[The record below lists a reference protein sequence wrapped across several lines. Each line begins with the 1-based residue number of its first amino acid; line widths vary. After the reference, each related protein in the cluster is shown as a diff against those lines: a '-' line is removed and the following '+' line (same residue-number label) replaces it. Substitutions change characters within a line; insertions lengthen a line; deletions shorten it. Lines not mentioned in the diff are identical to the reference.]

1 MAYRKSRSPDSC
13 LKGYAVCGIVAYVG
27 QDEAWP
33 IIYEGLKRL
42 EYRGYDSAGIA
53 VVDDTGVMH
62 LRKTVGK
69 VSGLADTINGAAP
82 RGSLGLGHTRWA
94 THGAP
99 SHDNAHP
106 HTECSHRVALV
117 HNGIVENYLELK
129 RRLTAA
135 GHVFKSETDTEA
147 LSHLVEEGMSLG
159 LSFEDAFR
167 RMGRLVRGSSA
178 ITATL
183 QGEDGPICAL
193 RLGYAGG
200 IVVAHHDG
208 QGIVASDL
216 PALLP
221 VLERGAGAPAVGF
234 LEGGEMAVV
243 SRDGVKYSDLSGSPL
258 VKESRR
264 VSRADVLVD
273 KGGYRHFM
281 LKEIM
286 DQPQAMTAALRDRA
300 DFANGRVDLADFPLA
315 PGAIRQL
322 DRVLLIGCGTS
333 LHAAQV
339 GRHHIERLAGIPA
352 EAESASEFRYRDPI
366 IGPRTLVVSIGQS
379 GETADTVAAMHLA
392 REKGATLVTI
402 CNAEESQAARVAD
415 GALYM
420 RAGLEVG
427 VASTKTFVSSLT
439 ILQLL
444 AVYLGQVRGHLDENA
459 TSRLVDDLARGPGL
473 IGEVLSNSGTYA
485 DIARRIVNYDNFL
498 FLGRGANAAIA
509 SEGALK
515 LKEISYIHAEGYPA
529 GEMKHGPIALIDP
542 GMCTVALAP
551 RDALR
556 DKTLSNI
563 KEVKARGGVVVGV
576 LTAGD
581 DEAAGEVDHSL
592 FIPEAP
598 QLLQPL
604 LTTVPLQL
612 LSYHIALLRGCDVD
626 QPRNLAKS
634 VTVE

>member
-1 MAYRKSRSPDSC
+1 M
-13 LKGYAVCGIVAYVG
+13 CGIVAYVG
-27 QDEAWP
+27 RNDAWP

-53 VVDDTGVMH
+53 VVDDSGALH

-69 VSGLADTINGAAP
+69 VSGLDAEIRGCAP

-94 THGAP
+94 THGPP
-99 SHDNAHP
+99 SRANAHP
-106 HTECSHRVALV
+106 HTDCSRRVALV
-117 HNGIVENYLELK
+117 HNGIVENHLELK
-129 RRLTAA
+129 RRLTAS
-135 GHVFKSETDTEA
+135 GHVFQSETDTEA
-147 LSHLVEEGMSLG
+147 LSHLVEEGLSLG
-159 LSFEDAFR
+159 LSFEEAFL
-167 RMGRLVRGSSA
+167 RMGRMVKGSSA

-183 QGEDGPICAL
+183 QGEDGPICAM

-208 QGIVASDL
+208 QGIIASDL

-221 VLERGAGAPAVGF
+221 VLERGAGAPGVGF

-243 SRDGVKYSDLSGSPL
+243 TREGVQYRDLSGNPI
-258 VKESRR
+258 VKEPRR
-264 VSRADVLVD
+264 VSRDDVLVD

-300 DFANGRVDLADFPLA
+300 DFANGRVEFPGFPLSA
-315 PGAIRQL
+315 PEVRQL
-322 DRVLLIGCGTS
+322 ERVMLIGCGTS

-339 GRHHIERLAGIPA
+339 GRHYIERLAGIPA

-366 IGPRTLVVSIGQS
+366 ISPGTLVVSVGQS

-427 VASTKTFVSSLT
+427 VASTKTFVASLT

-444 AVYLGQVRGHLDENA
+444 AAYLGRIRGHLGADDVR
-459 TSRLVDDLARGPGL
+459 RLVDDLARGPGL
-473 IGEVLSNSGTYA
+473 IGEILAKA
-485 DIARRIVNYDNFL
+485 DSYRELARRIGHYNNFL

-551 RDALR
+551 RDGLR

-563 KEVKARGGVVVGV
+563 KEVKARDGAVVAV
-576 LTAGD
+576 LTEGD
-581 DEAAGEVDHSL
+581 EDAAAQVDYPL

-598 QLLQPL
+598 ELLQPL

>member
-1 MAYRKSRSPDSC
+1 M
-13 LKGYAVCGIVAYVG
+13 CGIVGYIG
-27 QDEAWP
+27 QNEAWP
-33 IIYEGLKRL
+33 IIYEGLRWL

-53 VVDDTGVMH
+53 VVDEAGALH

-69 VSGLADTINGAAP
+69 VSGLDAAIVGSAP
-82 RGSLGLGHTRWA
+82 RGSRGLGHTRWA

-99 SHDNAHP
+99 SHINAHP
-106 HTECSHRVALV
+106 HTDCSRRVALV
-117 HNGIVENYLELK
+117 HNGIVENYQELK
-129 RRLTAA
+129 RRLTAS
-135 GHVFKSETDTEA
+135 GHVFRSETDTEA
-147 LSHLVEEGMSLG
+147 LSHLVEEGLSLG
-159 LSFEDAFR
+159 LSFEEAFLR
-167 RMGRLVRGSSA
+167 AGRMVQGSSA

-200 IVVAHHDG
+200 IVIAHHNG

-221 VLERGAGAPAVGF
+221 LLDRGSGAPPVSF
-234 LEGGEMAVV
+234 LESGEMAVV
-243 SRDGVKYSDLSGSPL
+243 SRGGVQYFDLAGNPIT
-258 VKESRR
+258 KQPRHISRE
-264 VSRADVLVD
+264 DVLVD

-300 DFANGRVDLADFPLA
+300 NFANGRVELPGFPLG
-315 PGAIRQL
+315 PKDIRQL
-322 DRVLLIGCGTS
+322 ERVVIIGCGTS

-339 GRHHIERLAGIPA
+339 GRHYIERLAGIPA

-366 IGPRTLVVSIGQS
+366 IGPRTLVVSVGQS

-402 CNAEESQAARVAD
+402 CNAEESQAARIAD

-420 RAGLEVG
+420 GAGLEVG
-427 VASTKTFVSSLT
+427 VASSKTFIASLT
-439 ILQLL
+439 ILNLL
-444 AVYLGQVRGHLDENA
+444 SIYLGHARGRLNSKAVRH
-459 TSRLVDDLARGPGL
+459 LVDQLARGPGL
-473 IGEVLSNSGTYA
+473 IAELLAEA
-485 DIARRIVNYDNFL
+485 DSYCELAHQIGHYGNFL
-498 FLGRGANAAIA
+498 FLGRGVNAAIA

-529 GEMKHGPIALIDP
+529 GEMKHGPIALIDSE
-542 GMCTVALAP
+542 MCTVALAP
-551 RDALR
+551 TDALR

-563 KEVKARGGVVVGV
+563 KEVKARRGVVAAV
-576 LTAGD
+576 LTRGD
-581 DEAAGEVDHSL
+581 DEAAAEVDYPL

-598 QLLQPL
+598 DLLLPT

-612 LSYHIALLRGCDVD
+612 LSYHIALMRGCDVD

>member
-1 MAYRKSRSPDSC
+1 M
-13 LKGYAVCGIVAYVG
+13 CGIVAYVG
-27 QDEAWP
+27 RNDAWP

-53 VVDDTGVMH
+53 VVDDSGALH

-69 VSGLADTINGAAP
+69 VSGLDAEIRGCAP

-94 THGAP
+94 THGPP
-99 SHDNAHP
+99 SRANAHP
-106 HTECSHRVALV
+106 HTDCSRRVALV
-117 HNGIVENYLELK
+117 HNGIVENHLELK
-129 RRLTAA
+129 RRLTAS
-135 GHVFKSETDTEA
+135 GHVFQSETDTEA
-147 LSHLVEEGMSLG
+147 LSHLVEEGLSLG
-159 LSFEDAFR
+159 LSFEEAFL
-167 RMGRLVRGSSA
+167 RMGRMVKGSSA

-183 QGEDGPICAL
+183 QGEDGPICAM

-208 QGIVASDL
+208 QGIIASDL

-221 VLERGAGAPAVGF
+221 VLERGAGAPGVGF

-243 SRDGVKYSDLSGSPL
+243 TREGVQYRDLSGNPI
-258 VKESRR
+258 VKEPRR
-264 VSRADVLVD
+264 VSRDDVLVD

-300 DFANGRVDLADFPLA
+300 DFANGRVEFPGFPLSA
-315 PGAIRQL
+315 PEVRQL
-322 DRVLLIGCGTS
+322 ERVMLIGCGTS

-339 GRHHIERLAGIPA
+339 GRHYIERLAGIPA

-366 IGPRTLVVSIGQS
+366 ISPGTLVVSVGQS

-427 VASTKTFVSSLT
+427 VASTKTFVASLT

-444 AVYLGQVRGHLDENA
+444 AAYLGGIRGHLGADDVR
-459 TSRLVDDLARGPGL
+459 RLVDDLARGPGL
-473 IGEVLSNSGTYA
+473 IGEILAKA
-485 DIARRIVNYDNFL
+485 DSYRELARRIGHYNNFL

-551 RDALR
+551 RDGLR

-563 KEVKARGGVVVGV
+563 KEVKARDGAVVAV
-576 LTAGD
+576 LTEGD
-581 DEAAGEVDHSL
+581 EDAAAQVDYPL

-598 QLLQPL
+598 ALLQPL

>member
-1 MAYRKSRSPDSC
+1 M
-13 LKGYAVCGIVAYVG
+13 CGIVAYVG

-53 VVDDTGVMH
+53 VVDDTGAMH

-69 VSGLADTINGAAP
+69 VSGLAATINGVAP

-106 HTECSHRVALV
+106 HTDCSHRVALV

-129 RRLTAA
+129 QRLTAA
-135 GHVFKSETDTEA
+135 GHIFRSETDTEA

-159 LSFEDAFR
+159 LSFEEAFL
-167 RMGRLVRGSSA
+167 RMGSMVQGSSA

-193 RLGYAGG
+193 RLGFAGG
-200 IVVAHHDG
+200 IVVAHNMDEQGRG

-216 PALLP
+216 PAILP
-221 VLERGAGAPAVGF
+221 VLEQEHSARHVGF

-243 SRDGVKYSDLSGSPL
+243 SREGVRYCDLLGRPI
-258 VKESRR
+258 VKEPRQ
-264 VSRADVLVD
+264 VSRDDVLVD

-286 DQPQAMTAALRDRA
+286 DQPQAMTAALRDRV
-300 DFANGRVDLADFPLA
+300 DFAGGVVTLPDFPLPPA
-315 PGAIRQL
+315 AIEQL
-322 DRVLLIGCGTS
+322 DRVVLIGCGTS

-339 GRHHIERLAGIPA
+339 GRHYVERLAGVPA

-379 GETADTVAAMHLA
+379 GETADTIAAMHLA

-402 CNAEESQAARVAD
+402 CNAEESQAARIAH

-444 AVYLGQVRGHLDENA
+444 ATYLGQVRGHLDAGA
-459 TSRLVDDLARGPGL
+459 TRNLVDQLARGPGL
-473 IGEVLSNSGTYA
+473 IGEVLAGSDNYREL
-485 DIARRIVNYDNFL
+485 ARKVGNYSNFL
-498 FLGRGANAAIA
+498 FLGPWGQRGHRLRGRP
-509 SEGALK
+509 E
-515 LKEISYIHAEGYPA
+515 AERDQLHPRRG
-529 GEMKHGPIALIDP
+529 LP
-542 GMCTVALAP
+542 GG
-551 RDALR
+551 R
-556 DKTLSNI
+556 
-563 KEVKARGGVVVGV
+563 
-576 LTAGD
+576 
-581 DEAAGEVDHSL
+581 DEARAHR
-592 FIPEAP
+592 P
-598 QLLQPL
+598 
-604 LTTVPLQL
+604 
-612 LSYHIALLRGCDVD
+612 H
-626 QPRNLAKS
+626 
-634 VTVE
+634 

>member
-1 MAYRKSRSPDSC
+1 M
-13 LKGYAVCGIVAYVG
+13 CGIVAYVG
-27 QDEAWP
+27 RNDAWP

-53 VVDDTGVMH
+53 VVDDSGALH

-69 VSGLADTINGAAP
+69 VSGLDAEIRGCAP

-94 THGAP
+94 THGPP
-99 SHDNAHP
+99 SRANAHP
-106 HTECSHRVALV
+106 HTDCSRRVALV
-117 HNGIVENYLELK
+117 HNGIVENHLELK
-129 RRLTAA
+129 RRLTAS
-135 GHVFKSETDTEA
+135 GHVFQSETDTEA
-147 LSHLVEEGMSLG
+147 LSHLVEEGLSLG
-159 LSFEDAFR
+159 LSFEEAFL
-167 RMGRLVRGSSA
+167 RMGRMVKGSSA

-183 QGEDGPICAL
+183 QGEDGPICAM

-208 QGIVASDL
+208 QGIIASDL

-221 VLERGAGAPAVGF
+221 VLERGAGAPGVGF

-243 SRDGVKYSDLSGSPL
+243 TREGVQYRDLSGNPI
-258 VKESRR
+258 VKEPRR
-264 VSRADVLVD
+264 VSRDDVLVD

-300 DFANGRVDLADFPLA
+300 DFANGRVEFPGFPLSA
-315 PGAIRQL
+315 PEVRQL
-322 DRVLLIGCGTS
+322 ERVMLIGCGTS

-339 GRHHIERLAGIPA
+339 GRHYIERLAGIPA

-366 IGPRTLVVSIGQS
+366 ISPGTLVVSVGQS

-427 VASTKTFVSSLT
+427 VASTKTFVASLT

-444 AVYLGQVRGHLDENA
+444 AAYLGRIRGHLGADDVR
-459 TSRLVDDLARGPGL
+459 RLVDDLARGPGL
-473 IGEVLSNSGTYA
+473 IGEILAKA
-485 DIARRIVNYDNFL
+485 DSYRELARRIGHYNNFL

-551 RDALR
+551 HDGLR

-563 KEVKARGGVVVGV
+563 KEVKARDGAVVAV
-576 LTAGD
+576 LTEGD
-581 DEAAGEVDHSL
+581 EDAAAQVDYPL

-598 QLLQPL
+598 ELLQPL

>member
-1 MAYRKSRSPDSC
+1 M
-13 LKGYAVCGIVAYVG
+13 CGIVGYVG

-53 VVDDTGVMH
+53 VVDDTGALH
-62 LRKTVGK
+62 FRKTVGK
-69 VSGLADTINGAAP
+69 VSGLDAAILGSAP

-99 SHDNAHP
+99 SHANAHP
-106 HTECSHRVALV
+106 HTDCSSRVALV

-129 RRLTAA
+129 HRLTAS
-135 GHVFKSETDTEA
+135 GHVFRSETDTEA
-147 LSHLVEEGMSLG
+147 LSHLVEEGLSLG
-159 LSFEDAFR
+159 LSFEEAFL
-167 RMGRLVRGSSA
+167 RMGRMVKGSSA

-208 QGIVASDL
+208 QGILASDL

-221 VLERGAGAPAVGF
+221 VLEHGAGMPSVGF

-243 SRDGVKYSDLSGSPL
+243 SRDGVRYLDLDGNTI
-258 VKESRR
+258 VKQPRR
-264 VSRADVLVD
+264 VSRDDVLVD

-300 DFANGRVDLADFPLA
+300 DFANGRVELPGFPLPPSA
-315 PGAIRQL
+315 IGAL
-322 DRVLLIGCGTS
+322 ERVVLIGCGTS

-339 GRHHIERLAGIPA
+339 GRHYIERLAGIPA
-352 EAESASEFRYRDPI
+352 EAESASEFRYRDPL

-402 CNAEESQAARVAD
+402 CNAEESQAARIAD

-427 VASTKTFVSSLT
+427 VASTKTFISSLT
-439 ILQLL
+439 ILHLL
-444 AVYLGQVRGHLDENA
+444 AIYLGRARGRLDDAA
-459 TSRLVDDLARGPGL
+459 TRRLVDELSRGPGL
-473 IGEVLSNSGTYA
+473 ISDLLAEA
-485 DIARRIVNYDNFL
+485 DSYRELAYRIGHYGNFL
-498 FLGRGANAAIA
+498 FLGRGASAAIA
-509 SEGALK
+509 AEGALK

-551 RDALR
+551 NDVLR

-563 KEVKARGGVVVGV
+563 KEVKARHGVVVAV
-576 LTAGD
+576 LTEGNG
-581 DEAAGEVDHSL
+581 EAASEVDYPL

-598 QLLQPL
+598 ELLQPI

-612 LSYHIALLRGCDVD
+612 LSYHIALMRGCDVD

>member
-1 MAYRKSRSPDSC
+1 M
-13 LKGYAVCGIVAYVG
+13 CGIVAYVG
-27 QDEAWP
+27 ENDAWP

-53 VVDDTGVMH
+53 VVDDSGALHM
-62 LRKTVGK
+62 RKTVGK
-69 VSGLADTINGAAP
+69 VSGLDAIINGAP

-99 SHDNAHP
+99 SHANAHP
-106 HTECSHRVALV
+106 HTDCGSRVALV

-129 RRLTAA
+129 RRLTDS
-135 GHVFKSETDTEA
+135 GHVFRSETDTEA
-147 LSHLVEEGMSLG
+147 LSHLVEEGLSLG
-159 LSFEDAFR
+159 LSFEESFR
-167 RMGRLVRGSSA
+167 RMGRMVRGSSA

-183 QGEDGPICAL
+183 QGEEGPICAL

-200 IVVAHHDG
+200 IVVAHHNG

-221 VLERGAGAPAVGF
+221 VLEQGAGSPEVGF

-243 SRDGVKYSDLSGSPL
+243 SRDGVRYFDLDGNAV
-258 VKESRR
+258 VKEPRR
-264 VSRADVLVD
+264 VSRDDVLVD

-286 DQPQAMTAALRDRA
+286 DQPQAMTSALRDRV
-300 DFANGRVDLADFPLA
+300 DFANARVDLPDFPLS
-315 PGAIRQL
+315 PSAIGSL
-322 DRVLLIGCGTS
+322 ERVVLIGCGTS

-339 GRHHIERLAGIPA
+339 GRHYVESLARIPA

-392 REKGATLVTI
+392 REKGATLLTI
-402 CNAEESQAARVAD
+402 CNAEDSQAARVAD

-427 VASTKTFVSSLT
+427 VASTKTFISSLT
-439 ILQLL
+439 ILNLL
-444 AVYLGQVRGHLDENA
+444 AVYLGRIRGVLDDA
-459 TSRLVDDLARGPGL
+459 TVARLAGDLARGPGL
-473 IGEVLSNSGTYA
+473 IGEVLA
-485 DIARRIVNYDNFL
+485 DSDSYRELAHRIGHYGNFL
-498 FLGRGANAAIA
+498 FLGRGSSAAIA

-542 GMCTVALAP
+542 GLCTVAVAP
-551 RDALR
+551 DDALR

-563 KEVKARGGVVVGV
+563 KEVKARRGVVVAV
-576 LTAGD
+576 LTEGD
-581 DEAAGEVDHSL
+581 DAAAAEVDYPL
-592 FIPEAP
+592 FIPRAP
-598 QLLQPL
+598 EILQPTL
-604 LTTVPLQL
+604 ATVPMQL
-612 LSYHIALLRGCDVD
+612 LSYYIALLRGCDVD

>member
-1 MAYRKSRSPDSC
+1 M
-13 LKGYAVCGIVAYVG
+13 CGIVAYVG
-27 QDEAWP
+27 RNDAWP

-53 VVDDTGVMH
+53 VVDDSGALH

-69 VSGLADTINGAAP
+69 VSGLDAEIRGCAP

-94 THGAP
+94 THGPP
-99 SHDNAHP
+99 SRANAHP
-106 HTECSHRVALV
+106 HTDCSRRVALV
-117 HNGIVENYLELK
+117 HNGIVENHLELK
-129 RRLTAA
+129 RRLTAS
-135 GHVFKSETDTEA
+135 GHVFQSETDTEA
-147 LSHLVEEGMSLG
+147 LSHLVEEGLSLG
-159 LSFEDAFR
+159 LSFEEAFL
-167 RMGRLVRGSSA
+167 RMGRMVKGSSA

-183 QGEDGPICAL
+183 QGEDGPICAM

-208 QGIVASDL
+208 QGIIASDL

-221 VLERGAGAPAVGF
+221 VLERGAGAPGVGF

-243 SRDGVKYSDLSGSPL
+243 TREGVQYRDLSGNPI
-258 VKESRR
+258 VKEPRR
-264 VSRADVLVD
+264 VSRDDVLVD

-300 DFANGRVDLADFPLA
+300 DFANGRVEFPGFPLSA
-315 PGAIRQL
+315 PEVRQL
-322 DRVLLIGCGTS
+322 ERVMLIGCGTS

-339 GRHHIERLAGIPA
+339 GRHYIERLAGIPA

-366 IGPRTLVVSIGQS
+366 ISPGTLVVSVGQS

-427 VASTKTFVSSLT
+427 VASTKTFIASLT

-444 AVYLGQVRGHLDENA
+444 AAYLGRIRGHLGADDVR
-459 TSRLVDDLARGPGL
+459 RLVDDLARGPGL
-473 IGEVLSNSGTYA
+473 IGEILAKA
-485 DIARRIVNYDNFL
+485 DSYRELARRIGHYNNFL

-551 RDALR
+551 RDGLR

-563 KEVKARGGVVVGV
+563 KEVKARDGAVVAV
-576 LTAGD
+576 LTEGD
-581 DEAAGEVDHSL
+581 EDAAAQVDYPL

-598 QLLQPL
+598 ALLQPL

>member
-1 MAYRKSRSPDSC
+1 M
-13 LKGYAVCGIVAYVG
+13 CGIVAYVG
-27 QDEAWP
+27 RNDAWP

-53 VVDDTGVMH
+53 VVDDSGALH

-69 VSGLADTINGAAP
+69 VSGLNAEINGSAP

-94 THGAP
+94 THGSP
-99 SHDNAHP
+99 SRANAHP
-106 HTECSHRVALV
+106 HTDCSRRVALV

-129 RRLTAA
+129 RRLTAS
-135 GHVFKSETDTEA
+135 GHVFQSETDTEA
-147 LSHLVEEGMSLG
+147 LSHLVEEGLSLG
-159 LSFEDAFR
+159 LNFEDAFL
-167 RMGRLVRGSSA
+167 RMGRMVQGSSA

-221 VLERGAGAPAVGF
+221 VLGRGSGAPGVGF
-234 LEGGEMAVV
+234 LESGEMAVV
-243 SRDGVKYSDLSGSPL
+243 SREGVQYRDLAGNRIEKLP
-258 VKESRR
+258 RR
-264 VSRADVLVD
+264 VSRDDVLVD

-286 DQPQAMTAALRDRA
+286 DQPQAMSAALRDRA
-300 DFANGRVDLADFPLA
+300 DMANGRVELPGFPLMPA
-315 PGAIRQL
+315 GIAQL
-322 DRVLLIGCGTS
+322 ERVVLIGCGTS

-339 GRHHIERLAGIPA
+339 GRHFIERLAGIPA
-352 EAESASEFRYRDPI
+352 EADSASEFRYRDPI

-427 VASTKTFVSSLT
+427 VASTKTFIASLT
-439 ILQLL
+439 ILHLL
-444 AVYLGQVRGHLDENA
+444 AIYLGRVRGNLDA
-459 TSRLVDDLARGPGL
+459 GTTRRLVDELARGPGL
-473 IGEVLSNSGTYA
+473 IGELLAEA
-485 DIARRIVNYDNFL
+485 DAYGELARRIGHYGNFL

-556 DKTLSNI
+556 DKTLNNI
-563 KEVKARGGVVVGV
+563 KEVKARGGAVVAV
-576 LTAGD
+576 LTRGD
-581 DEAAGEVDHSL
+581 TDAAAQVDYPL

-598 QLLQPL
+598 ELLLPA

>member
-1 MAYRKSRSPDSC
+1 M
-13 LKGYAVCGIVAYVG
+13 CGIVAYVG

-53 VVDDTGVMH
+53 VVDDTGALH

-69 VSGLADTINGAAP
+69 VSGLAAAANGSAL

-106 HTECSHRVALV
+106 HTDCSHRVALV

-129 RRLTAA
+129 RRLTAS
-135 GHVFKSETDTEA
+135 GHIFRSETDTET

-167 RMGRLVRGSSA
+167 RMGRMIQGSSA

-221 VLERGAGAPAVGF
+221 VLEQGQGTQEVGF

-243 SRDGVKYSDLSGSPL
+243 SRDGVRYSDLSGRPIA
-258 VKESRR
+258 KQPREISRD
-264 VSRADVLVD
+264 DVLVD
-273 KGGYRHFM
+273 RGGYRHFM

-300 DFANGRVDLADFPLA
+300 DFATGRVNLPDFPLPPA
-315 PGAIRQL
+315 AIRQL
-322 DRVLLIGCGTS
+322 DRVVLIGCGTS

-339 GRHHIERLAGIPA
+339 GRHYIERLAGIPA

-379 GETADTVAAMHLA
+379 GETADTIAAMHLA

-402 CNAEESQAARVAD
+402 CNAEESQAARTAH

-420 RAGLEVG
+420 HAGLEVG

-444 AVYLGQVRGHLDENA
+444 AAYLGQVRGYLDA
-459 TSRLVDDLARGPGL
+459 GASRDLVDQLARGPGL
-473 IGEVLSNSGTYA
+473 IGEVLAEPNIYQELALKVG
-485 DIARRIVNYDNFL
+485 NYNNFL

-556 DKTLSNI
+556 EKTLSNI
-563 KEVKARGGVVVGV
+563 KEVKARGGVVVAV
-576 LTAGD
+576 LTEGD
-581 DEAAGEVDHSL
+581 SDGASEVDYPL
-592 FIPEAP
+592 FIPETP
-598 QLLQPL
+598 EMLLPL
-604 LTTVPLQL
+604 VTTVPLQL